1 MENTLPQVVDLQTSS
16 MDIAY
21 ALSYL
26 TEKFINAADQL
37 ILACAA
43 LSNSEFHQHS
53 KKVGFFEH

>member
-43 LSNSEFHQHS
+43 LSNSEFHHYS